1 MCKTTSIF
9 TGSCGSYSWFL
20 MLLLAIQMGRSQE
33 ENPYVAYNVPFQ
45 NLLKFNRFL
54 VNPTFSTVRE
64 DKSYINFFHRSQA
77 AAFDDN
83 KQDYFLSYSGRINDR
98 IGLGFSLYNQKEGV
112 ISNIGAMA
120 NYAYGVRLGAKSV
133 LTFGVNIPYYHS
145 TFDESEVVTV
155 EEDPA
160 LNNLEDSSIIAFQ
173 PGLNLALGKFDIGVF
188 AENLMDFNL
197 KTGGMLTEFGEKTF
211 SAHLQYTQDF
221 EQGSGIL
228 EDARLMPLARIRKT
242 GEESFTLGGGLILD
256 LPRLGWLQGGYD
268 SYYGASVGT
277 GFILNRRLS
286 IGYNLE
292 KGLTDTMDNFGV
304 THELSLAYSFTP
316 NLTEKVVQRIAKDTG
331 AYVINEPQ
339 DGANDGLHQRI
350 SELENKYDQAIMLLD
365 ELIYRQDSMEVA
377 RVADSERRFELVMRS
392 VKREM
397 TDESGYAYRRDSQ
410 SFSSSMSVAEY
421 NASMARNMTKKVET
435 QMVSANTKIA
445 GGKGF
450 NDPRDLVIRHMAI
463 ANGIPQGHYMVAN
476 VFKTE
481 KYLNAFMKDLQERG
495 LEANYFKNPEN
506 GLNYVYLAH
515 YENNTEALQAYQ
527 TGLQG
532 QYGDSMWIMS
542 VDNPRYS
549 NMATLEFEEE

>member
-9 TGSCGSYSWFL
+9 SGSCGRYGLYL
-20 MLLLAIQMGRSQE
+20 MLFFAASFVYAQE
-33 ENPYVAYNVPFQ
+33 ENPYVTYDVPFQ

-77 AAFDDN
+77 ATFDDN
-83 KQDYFLSYSGRINDR
+83 RQDYFLSYSGRINDR

-120 NYAYGVRLGAKSV
+120 NYAYGVRLGEQSV

-145 TFDESEVVTV
+145 TFDESQVVTV

-160 LNNLEDSSIIAFQ
+160 LSNLEDSSIIAFQ
-173 PGLNLALGKFDIGVF
+173 PGLNLALGNFDIGVF

-197 KTGGMLTEFGEKTF
+197 KTGGMLTDFNEKTF
-211 SAHLQYTQDF
+211 SGHLQYTQSF
-221 EQGSGIL
+221 KHASGVL
-228 EDARLMPLARIRKT
+228 EDARLMPLARIRKV
-242 GEESFTLGGGLILD
+242 GEEAFTLGGGLILD
-256 LPRLGWLQGGYD
+256 LPKLGWLQGGYD
-268 SYYGASVGT
+268 SFFGASVGT

-286 IGYNLE
+286 IGYNIE
-292 KGLTDTMDNFGV
+292 KGVTDAMNNFGA
-304 THELSLAYSFTP
+304 THEISLAYSFTP
-316 NLTEKVVQRIAKDTG
+316 NLTEKLVKRIAKDTG
-331 AYVINEPQ
+331 AYVLNEP
-339 DGANDGLHQRI
+339 ANSDSEMLQQRL
-350 SELENKYDQAIMLLD
+350 SELENKYDEALMLLD
-365 ELIYRQDSMEVA
+365 ELIYRQDSMEMA
-377 RVADSERRFELVMRS
+377 RVEDSERRFELVMRS

-397 TDESGYAYRRDSQ
+397 NDGSEYAYRRDSQ
-410 SFSSSMSVAEY
+410 RYSSSMSVAEY
-421 NASMARNMTKKVET
+421 NASMARTVTKKVET
-435 QMVSANTKIA
+435 QSVNTKTA
-445 GGKGF
+445 MVNGF

-481 KYLNAFMKDLQERG
+481 KYLTAFMNDLQERG
-495 LEANYFKNPEN
+495 LEARYFKNPEN

-515 YENNTEALQAYQ
+515 YENNSEALQAYQ
-527 TGLQG
+527 SGLEG
-532 QYGDSMWIMS
+532 KYGDSMWIMS